1 MPSKTYSAMMAGQA
15 VLAIAPEESDL
26 VDLIKGAGCGW
37 SVEPGDVDGLAAAVE
52 AIESDPE
59 GLLEKRERAYEY
71 AHAHFGQN
79 VLAKEWVEALGG
91 EEV

>member
-1 MPSKTYSAMMAGQA
+1 
-15 VLAIAPEESDL
+15 
-26 VDLIKGAGCGW
+26 
-37 SVEPGDVDGLAAAVE
+37 VEPGDVDGLAAAVE